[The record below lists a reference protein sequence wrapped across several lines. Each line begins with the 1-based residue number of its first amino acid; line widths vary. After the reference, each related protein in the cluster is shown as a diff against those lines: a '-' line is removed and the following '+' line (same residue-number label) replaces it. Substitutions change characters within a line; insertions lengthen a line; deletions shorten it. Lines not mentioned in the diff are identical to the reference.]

1 LADNKQNRKL
11 NSDVLDLIETRF
23 IDGCLGDAEVSAS
36 VLEILRRVLHYNARL
51 TTGIGDGMSGKAASL
66 ETPGG
71 EGEGEDTPDYGGKIL
86 NFK

>member
-1 LADNKQNRKL
+1 MQRKL
-11 NSDVLDLIETRF
+11 NSKTLDLIETRF

-36 VLEILRRVLHYNARL
+36 VLEILRRVLHGNARL
-51 TTGIGDGMSGKAASL
+51 TISIGAGTPGEASSL

-71 EGEGEDTPDYGGKIL
+71 DDEGEDVPDYGGKIL